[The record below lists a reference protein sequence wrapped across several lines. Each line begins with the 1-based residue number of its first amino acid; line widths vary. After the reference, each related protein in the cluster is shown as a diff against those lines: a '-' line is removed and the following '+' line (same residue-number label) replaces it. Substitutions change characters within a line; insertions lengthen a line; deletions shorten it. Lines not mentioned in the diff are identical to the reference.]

1 MKRYIDFIYKF
12 QKPLMLLFILINI
25 TAIYGVFQL
34 DIQTDFDIF
43 KIENSEYL
51 EHLNILEKE
60 FPTSDQIL
68 IMVEDVDKNDA
79 QITEL
84 ENALENM
91 NQIEAVKGI
100 HTALPFP
107 KELISG
113 SDLDKELEGLSSIKN
128 IDGKTYGI
136 ITVFPTTEFGYNDL
150 KDIEKVLVEKD
161 LTYYISGNP
170 YMQNKIFDYLLFIL
184 LVIPP
189 SAIFILFNIFRIQM
203 KSVKGTL
210 LSVMPAGIAALWTLG
225 FAGLFGDDISIL
237 TVLAPI
243 FTIIIGSAD
252 GLHFISHVQEHLED
266 GKSMRESL
274 TLSLGM
280 VGVPMIITTV
290 TSVFGFISL
299 MFMNTKAIYDLA
311 IYASIGIAL
320 AGVATWF
327 IIPLINSFEHLD
339 IHKKPSKINININ
352 FKKTWGKP
360 SYIIVMLLMTVSVFA
375 IPNIKT
381 EFNQLMMYKDYTEVS
396 KNFDKIMDVNG
407 GTIPVFALIKYE
419 GNPFSPT
426 IVKEVKSYTQ
436 ALTQDEHISKVV
448 SIYTITDVLS
458 SKIPDGVKSDL
469 SLLQSSDLYR
479 ELVSDHYVKV
489 MIFPKD
495 LSNETMEVIAN
506 LTENYDGIDLASSQ
520 LTMYELNQSIIKGQG
535 LSLAVAYGLVFIS
548 LLISLRHVRASLI
561 AMIPIFITTVF
572 LFAFLGMSGISLNL
586 FTTTLFSITIG
597 VGIDY
602 AIHFTSIYKSY
613 KDQGYSSED
622 AVDQA
627 YGFSSRPIIANALGF
642 SIGLSVLMIS
652 PLKVHFYVS
661 SLMWVSMV
669 LSSFL
674 SLSLLPTLLKKL
686 K

>member
-1 MKRYIDFIYKF
+1 MKRYINFIYKF
-12 QKPLMLLFILINI
+12 QKPLLLLFIIINI

-51 EHLNILEKE
+51 EHLNILENE

-68 IMVEDVDKNDA
+68 IMIEDVEKNDA
-79 QITEL
+79 KIIEL
-84 ENALENM
+84 EKVLAEM
-91 NQIEAVKGI
+91 KGIEAVKGI
-100 HTALPFP
+100 HTALPIP
-107 KELISG
+107 KELMSG
-113 SDLDKELEGLSSIKN
+113 SDLVAGLSSIKT
-128 IDGKTYGI
+128 IEGMSYGI
-136 ITVFPTTEFGYNDL
+136 ITVFPSTEFGFDDL
-150 KDIEKVLVEKD
+150 KDIEHYLEEEG
-161 LTYYISGNP
+161 LTTYISGNP

-189 SAIFILFNIFRIQM
+189 TAMFILFTIFRIQM

-274 TLSLGM
+274 ALSLGM

-311 IYASIGIAL
+311 IYASIGITL
-320 AGVATWF
+320 AGFATWF

-339 IHKKPSKINININ
+339 IHKKPSKLNININ

-360 SYIIVMLLMTVSVFA
+360 SYVIVIVLLIVSVFA

-396 KNFDKIMDVNG
+396 KNFDKIMAING
-407 GTIPVFALIKYE
+407 GTIPVFALVKHE
-419 GNPFSPT
+419 GNPFEPT
-426 IVKEVKSYTQ
+426 LIDEVKAYTQ
-436 ALTQDEHISKVV
+436 SLSQDEHISKVI
-448 SIYTITDVLS
+448 SMYTITEVLS
-458 SKIPDGVKSDL
+458 SKMPEGVQPDL
-469 SLLQSSDLYR
+469 SMLQGSDLYS
-479 ELVSDHYVKV
+479 ELVSDQYLKV
-489 MIFPKD
+489 LIFPKD

-506 LTENYDGIDLASSQ
+506 VTENYEGIDLASSQ

-548 LLISLRHVRASLI
+548 LLISLRHVRVSLI
-561 AMIPIFITTVF
+561 AMIPIWITTVF

-602 AIHFTSIYKSY
+602 AIHFTSIYKNY
-613 KDQGYSSED
+613 KDQGYSSAD

-661 SLMWVSMV
+661 ALMWVSMV